1 MHKTTLNSIIYIIC
15 LIVGY
20 YCFTSWNTNTADTI
34 QPVAPSPSA
43 TAFEDKVYTYNLE
56 NLPQNCNINSSM
68 ACAVEFAVKCS
79 INPDFE
85 GCRQSKL
92 PKFIFMEDPSLGR
105 PTEISFKISKI
116 KPISAD
122 LVEMYTESTCNG
134 NWFGLC
140 NGNIIYVLVPN
151 EDAWRVKDIYAI
163 EQ

>member
-1 MHKTTLNSIIYIIC
+1 MLKKILASLITIIC
-15 LIVGY
+15 ILAGY
-20 YCFTSWNTNTADTI
+20 YWFNFIVSGTSSTLK
-34 QPVAPSPSA
+34 PVTPSV

-56 NLPQNCNINSSM
+56 NLPEKCQINSTM
-68 ACAVEFAVKCS
+68 ACAVEFAVKCT
-79 INPDFE
+79 INPDFA

-92 PKFIFMEDPSLGR
+92 PKFIFMEDPSLER

-122 LVEMYTESTCNG
+122 LVEIYTESTCNG

-140 NGNIIYVLVPN
+140 NGNIIYIIVPT

>member
-1 MHKTTLNSIIYIIC
+1 MLKKIFALTITLIC
-15 LIVGY
+15 ILAGY
-20 YCFTSWNTNTADTI
+20 YWFVIMVSGT
-34 QPVAPSPSA
+34 SA
-43 TAFEDKVYTYNLE
+43 TLKPVTPSVTSFEDKVYTYNHE

-122 LVEMYTESTCNG
+122 LVEIYTESTCNG

-140 NGNIIYVLVPN
+140 QGNIIYIVVPTEN
-151 EDAWRVKDIYAI
+151 AWRVKDIYAV

>member
-1 MHKTTLNSIIYIIC
+1 MLKKMPALISYIIAFV
-15 LIVGY
+15 IGY
-20 YCFTSWNTNTADTI
+20 YLFTSWETNNTATV
-34 QPVAPSPSA
+34 QPVEPSPTV
-43 TAFEDKVYTYNLE
+43 TAFEDKVYTYNSE

>member
-1 MHKTTLNSIIYIIC
+1 
-15 LIVGY
+15 
-20 YCFTSWNTNTADTI
+20 
-34 QPVAPSPSA
+34 
-43 TAFEDKVYTYNLE
+43 
-56 NLPQNCNINSSM
+56 M

-122 LVEMYTESTCNG
+122 LVEIYTESTCNG

-140 NGNIIYVLVPN
+140 QGNIIYIVVPTEN
-151 EDAWRVKDIYAI
+151 AWRVKDIYAV